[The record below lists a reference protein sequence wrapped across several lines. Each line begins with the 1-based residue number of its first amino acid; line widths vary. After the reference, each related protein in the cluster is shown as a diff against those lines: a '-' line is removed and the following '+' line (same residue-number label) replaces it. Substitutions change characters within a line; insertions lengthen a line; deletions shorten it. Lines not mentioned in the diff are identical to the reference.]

1 MLMPFSPK
9 FFLLLKYKTHLIF
22 RLVFGDRSVC
32 MFQMLFLYW
41 QLYLFSRDEGETL
54 DLLIREDMRG
64 FPFEDHEIVKVWCQ
78 EF

>member
-1 MLMPFSPK
+1 
-9 FFLLLKYKTHLIF
+9 
-22 RLVFGDRSVC
+22 

-64 FPFEDHEIVKVWCQ
+64 FPFEDDEEYEYFCQ

>member
-1 MLMPFSPK
+1 
-9 FFLLLKYKTHLIF
+9 
-22 RLVFGDRSVC
+22 

-54 DLLIREDMRG
+54 DLLIREDMQG
-64 FPFEDHEIVKVWCQ
+64 YSFADGEEYEYFCQ

>member
-1 MLMPFSPK
+1 
-9 FFLLLKYKTHLIF
+9 
-22 RLVFGDRSVC
+22 

-41 QLYLFSRDEGETL
+41 QLYLVSRDEGETL